1 MFNHNVLNVLLR
13 NFITDSMSH
22 AYHTKTSRKGNRGEI
37 SREMIA
43 GETCTCTYSHVPL
56 HMQAFEKL
64 MPYLDGFSHL
74 FSCSGMLAANWDQ
87 RRNFSLLIIER
98 RNANHERNIY
108 EMPSICFDN
117 LTGYGNYPS
126 QSKAKGYSFGFSYLI
141 MRVGLVAMWNISMMY
156 LLWAKGHSW
165 SLQLE
170 LISQLLL

>member
-1 MFNHNVLNVLLR
+1 MFNQNVLNVLWR

-22 AYHTKTSRKGNRGEI
+22 AYHTKTSSKGNRGEI
-37 SREMIA
+37 SRELKA
-43 GETCTCTYSHVPL
+43 GETCTYSHVPL

-64 MPYLDGFSHL
+64 MLYLDGFSHL
-74 FSCSGMLAANWDQ
+74 FSCSGMAANWDQ

-126 QSKAKGYSFGFSYLI
+126 QSKAKGYSFWLF
-141 MRVGLVAMWNISMMY
+141 
-156 LLWAKGHSW
+156 LLNGRGAGCNVEYFDDVFVMGQRPFMKFTTGTY
-165 SLQLE
+165 
-170 LISQLLL
+170 